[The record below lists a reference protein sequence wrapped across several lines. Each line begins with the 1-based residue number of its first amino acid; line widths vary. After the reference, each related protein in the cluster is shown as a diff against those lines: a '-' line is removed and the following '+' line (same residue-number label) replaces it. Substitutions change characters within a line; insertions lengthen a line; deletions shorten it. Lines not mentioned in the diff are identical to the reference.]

1 MIARS
6 SATLSAFGIWQ
17 VARPVLI
24 AESMYFVQAAHTNI
38 PLVRTRSPYG
48 APDTKK
54 ARSGRETASRL

>member
-24 AESMYFVQAAHTNI
+24 AESMYFVQVALRSI
-38 PLVRTRSPYG
+38 QLVRTRSPYYVLDMKEMRG
-48 APDTKK
+48 
-54 ARSGRETASRL
+54 